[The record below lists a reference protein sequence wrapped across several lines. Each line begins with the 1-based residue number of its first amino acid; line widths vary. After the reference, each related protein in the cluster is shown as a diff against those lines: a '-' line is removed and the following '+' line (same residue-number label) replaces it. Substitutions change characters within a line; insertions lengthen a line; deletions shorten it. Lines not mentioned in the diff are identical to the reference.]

1 MMAEESKG
9 LLATGKAKLLFAGML
24 LVVIIAGYFLA
35 GVVPPAHE
43 DVAGTIT
50 GVQKAEKYRTDS
62 NFKYPIA
69 EIEQALRSRWLQVTN
84 ISTLKRLGPG
94 AQGVFQAKQ
103 VTLKLMD
110 GRTMKVKWKTAPER
124 GETFNNQPRYEIA
137 AYQLQKLFLEPGDY
151 VVPPTVGQ
159 CLPMRQYR
167 AIDSKAMETFENTDA
182 VFCVLQYW
190 LDNVTFKKIYDKKR
204 FESDPKYARHLGNM
218 NIFSYLIKH
227 MDSNVGNFLISTDK
241 ANPRVF
247 AVDNGVAFGGEASAR
262 GTKWQRLRVK
272 RLPKETIDRLR
283 KITLEDLE
291 KHLGV
296 VAQFAVVNS
305 QIVPKDPTPN
315 LDKEKGVRQ
324 KDDLIQFG
332 LTAKEV
338 KGVYNRLDK
347 LLQDVD
353 AGKIQ
358 TF

>member
-1 MMAEESKG
+1 MNSNKTAIKIFP
-9 LLATGKAKLLFAGML
+9 LLWSLLCLAFPAG
-24 LVVIIAGYFLA
+24 A
-35 GVVPPAHE
+35 
-43 DVAGTIT
+43 
-50 GVQKAEKYRTDS
+50 QDS

-69 EIEQALRSRWLQVTN
+69 EIEQALRSRWFQVTN
-84 ISTLKRLGPG
+84 ISTLKRLGEAPG
-94 AQGVFQAKQ
+94 STLYQAKQ
-103 VTLKLMD
+103 VTLKFLD
-110 GRTMKVKWKTAPER
+110 GKTMKVKWKTAPHQ

-137 AYQLQKLFLEPGDY
+137 AYQLQKLFLEPEEY

-159 CLPMRQYR
+159 CLPLQQYR
-167 AIDSKAMETFENTDA
+167 VIDNKVIPTFDNSSA

-190 LDNVTFKKIYDKKR
+190 LDNVTFEKIYDKKR

-227 MDSNVGNFLISTDK
+227 MDSNVGNFLISTDR

-262 GTKWQRLRVK
+262 GTRWRDLRVK
-272 RLPKETIDRLR
+272 SVPKETIDRLR

-296 VAQFAVVNS
+296 VAQFAVVNG
-305 QIVPKDPTPN
+305 QLVPKDPTPN
-315 LDKEKGVRQ
+315 LDKEGGVRQ

-332 LTAKEV
+332 LTAEEV
-338 KGVYNRLDK
+338 MGVYNRLNK